1 MNFKKNKRNRTKRG
15 IQKEDLHW
23 NLMIA
28 SSQVQPGRFG

>member
-1 MNFKKNKRNRTKRG
+1 MNFKKEQKKQNKRG

-28 SSQVQPGRFG
+28 SRQVQPGRFG